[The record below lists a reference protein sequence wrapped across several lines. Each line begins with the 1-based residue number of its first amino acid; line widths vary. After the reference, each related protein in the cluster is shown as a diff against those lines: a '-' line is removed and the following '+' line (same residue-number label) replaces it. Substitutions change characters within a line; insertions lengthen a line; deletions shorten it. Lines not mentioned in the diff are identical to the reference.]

1 MSLDAWL
8 PIGFPISATTKVGRV
23 LGGEKDWQIVQTS
36 EGGRAL
42 LMRGPSF
49 KRWTDSSLVTENAC
63 VKLRYGETSWSAIL
77 SGPEF
82 TLARLDRCAS
92 PDDKSEALAFA
103 TAIRETRK
111 LDPETSLQNGLYVER
126 LSRVLPTFEPDAVAG
141 DDLVLGS
148 WLTGGLRVSVSP
160 MSKIQNLMS
169 WLSPDNLAD
178 VVRAAGMTPVGI
190 VPLTSAQQGVVPD
203 GHRPHGTIS
212 EGRFKL
218 PGRMVLEEFFN
229 DHVIDV
235 VHNREHYETLGIGN
249 PAAIVLEG
257 PPGCGKTV
265 AVERLV
271 SFLGWP
277 QFSVEASSIASP
289 YIHETGRKVA
299 QLFQAAMDAAPS
311 VVVIDEMDAFL
322 AERDSGV
329 SGQHRVEEVA
339 EFLRIIPTAIKAGVL
354 IVGMTNRV
362 DMIDPAIL
370 RRGRFDHVIKVD
382 FANQVEM
389 LDLLKTLLDGV
400 PVAEDVELD
409 RYAAKLAG
417 RPLSDTAFIVREGAR
432 LAAKARRSNVD
443 DASLSAAL
451 RALPASADVSKSR
464 VGFL

>member
-8 PIGFPISATTKVGRV
+8 PIGFSISGTTKVGRV
-23 LGGEKDWQIVQTS
+23 LSAGEDWQLVQTS
-36 EGGRAL
+36 DDGRAL
-42 LMRGPSF
+42 LMRGPSLQ
-49 KRWTDSSLVTENAC
+49 RWLDSGVLTGNAC
-63 VKLRYGETSWSAIL
+63 VQVRYGAAAWSAIL
-77 SGPEF
+77 SGSGF
-82 TLARLDRCAS
+82 MLARLDRCAS
-92 PDDKSEALAFA
+92 PGDKSEALAFA
-103 TAIRETRK
+103 SAIRETRK

-126 LSRVLPTFEPDAVAG
+126 LSRILPTYEPDADAD

-148 WLTGGLRVSVSP
+148 WLTGGLRVSVAP
-160 MSKIQNLMS
+160 ISKIQHLLS
-169 WLSPDNLAD
+169 WLSPDGLAD
-178 VVRAAGMTPVGI
+178 VVRASGLTPVGI
-190 VPLTSAQQGVVPD
+190 VPLASAQLEVSPD
-203 GHRPHGTIS
+203 GFRPLGPVT

-218 PGRMVLEEFFN
+218 PGRMGLEEFFN

-249 PAAIVLEG
+249 PAAIILEG

-277 QFSVEASSIASP
+277 QFSVDASSIASP

-299 QLFQAAMDAAPS
+299 QLFQAAIDAAPS
-311 VVVIDEMDAFL
+311 IVVIDEMDAFL
-322 AERDSGV
+322 AERASGV

-400 PVAEDVELD
+400 PLAEDVELD

-432 LAAKARRSNVD
+432 LAAKARRNNVD
-443 DASLSAAL
+443 DASLTAAL
-451 RALPASADVSKSR
+451 KALPASTEASKHR
-464 VGFL
+464 VGFF